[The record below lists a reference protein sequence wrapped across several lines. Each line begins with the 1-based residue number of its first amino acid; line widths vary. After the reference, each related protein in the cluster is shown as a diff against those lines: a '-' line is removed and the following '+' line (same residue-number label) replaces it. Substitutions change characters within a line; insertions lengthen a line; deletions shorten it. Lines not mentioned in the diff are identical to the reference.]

1 MKVHKQPPINSRG
14 GHKWS
19 YSDFVQVTFADFVSY
34 LCYSDVVVALDFEQ
48 VYVNNIAFFYFIFF
62 IGGILNMSAAKRKKL
77 DAGKDLGA
85 RYAES
90 SVKIFY
96 LHELGTFVR
105 HFENGYS

>member
-1 MKVHKQPPINSRG
+1 M
-14 GHKWS
+14 
-19 YSDFVQVTFADFVSY
+19 
-34 LCYSDVVVALDFEQ
+34 CYSDVVVALDFEQ

-77 DAGKDLGA
+77 DAGKDVGA
-85 RYAES
+85 RY